1 MDDILQ
7 IFKWSIRPSTLFFV
21 SFAKKP
27 LPSMDDLFMQ
37 VDKYVMLED
46 DVWIASLQVLVMNR
60 PTKNNKARSS
70 KP

>member
-37 VDKYVMLED
+37 VDKYVMLKD
-46 DVWIASLQVLVMNR
+46 DV
-60 PTKNNKARSS
+60 
-70 KP
+70 